1 MKKNFKMFLLMAS
14 LIIISITKVNAETVY
29 TNERG
34 IKLSKDEYNEV
45 KKSLDD
51 ISIRLLTQQD
61 LDLITSGNAKI
72 TNEKKYFLTTTIYDE
87 NDVAISTLNSEIT
100 KEKYDE
106 FDSDDYNQQY
116 LLDYETNSK
125 IETNAKVLDL
135 TVISPTFASR
145 NISVYSTL
153 TWKNIPK
160 VKSFDVI
167 ATMFKIPVVM
177 NDFMGMQISNLK
189 SSSERITEYNPGGTN
204 SKVFTNGVG
213 VSMNIH
219 DDVTE
224 SLALAL
230 QINATVDS
238 AGSIYTSYQHATSTV
253 TLEQSKGYTLS
264 EQGLGHV
271 INFTNS
277 SVRNKYDGMEG
288 TTVIYSTISVR

>member
-14 LIIISITKVNAETVY
+14 LIIVSITKVNAETFY

-61 LDLITSGNAKI
+61 LDLITSGNAKV

-87 NDVAISTLNSEIT
+87 NNVVISTLNNEIT
-100 KEKYDE
+100 KEKYDNL
-106 FDSDDYNQQY
+106 DLNDYNNQY
-116 LLDYETNSK
+116 SLNYEKNNK

-135 TVISPTFASR
+135 TVISPSD
-145 NISVYSTL
+145 NVSKVSVYSTL

-160 VKSFDVI
+160 VKSYDVI
-167 ATMFKIPVVM
+167 AIMFNIPAVIH
-177 NDFMGMQISNLK
+177 DFMGMQISNLQT
-189 SSSERITEYNPGGTN
+189 SSERVTEYNPGGTN
-204 SKVFTNGVG
+204 SNVFTNGIG

-219 DDVTE
+219 DDVTK

-230 QINATVDS
+230 QINATVD
-238 AGSIYTSYQHATSTV
+238 GGGEILTSYQHATSTV

-264 EQGLGHV
+264 VAGLGHV

-277 SVRNKYDGMEG
+277 SVKNKYDGMEG
-288 TTVIYSTISVR
+288 TTVVYSTIYAR